1 MKLWKEEPA
10 MSMELHKQA
19 KQPVSAA
26 LADSYGHPFF
36 PIVVT
41 VPVGAWAGSAL
52 GTGE

>member
-1 MKLWKEEPA
+1 

-26 LADSYGHPFF
+26 LADSYGHPFV

-41 VPVGAWAGSAL
+41 VPVGAWAAGSAL